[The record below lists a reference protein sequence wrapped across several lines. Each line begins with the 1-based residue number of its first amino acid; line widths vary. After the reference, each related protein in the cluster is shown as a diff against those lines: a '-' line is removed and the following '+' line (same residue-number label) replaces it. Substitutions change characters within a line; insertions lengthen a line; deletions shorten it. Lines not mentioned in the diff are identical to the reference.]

1 MCLWDG
7 GGASGGSAQHC
18 CLSSRTIIVAAWV
31 LLSLLSLLRPLLLL
45 PPPPRLPSTCL
56 CPSAALQRPTTF
68 FDDEWRCPVRVRD
81 IIRVVQTLIAK
92 QGELQH
98 R

>member
-1 MCLWDG
+1 MEW
-7 GGASGGSAQHC
+7 C
-18 CLSSRTIIVAAWV
+18 CS
-31 LLSLLSLLRPLLLL
+31 PLLLQFIDECLTAQVGPCDGSRLTAGLWQCSKQELCSASLL
-45 PPPPRLPSTCL
+45 PQNFPHSLPTIL
-56 CPSAALQRPTTF
+56 LPQRPTAF

-81 IIRVVQTLIAK
+81 IIRVVQTLIAR

>member
-1 MCLWDG
+1 MGPLE
-7 GGASGGSAQHC
+7 GAHSTAAS
-18 CLSSRTIIVAAWV
+18 VAAPSACMAARV
-31 LLSLLSLLRPLLLL
+31 MLALPSVLRPPLLL
-45 PPPPRLPSTCL
+45 PPPPRLPSTCI
-56 CPSAALQRPTTF
+56 CPSAALQRPTAF

-81 IIRVVQTLIAK
+81 IIRVVQTLIAR